1 MFVAVALAFGLLG
14 MALVALCT
22 LRLLHCKNGLIV
34 HMRTEEARRTAGD
47 AVRGACFHVTAPH
60 HDTTTTITAAQVRT
74 ATSERFHVVRTA
86 LLERLNDS
94 VHEGRMRDVLDDH
107 QVWRQRVRER
117 GEERSMGWCHS
128 PSNKEDDSSP
138 TDDDGEE
145 TTLRVPPG
153 ACVLRGDGD
162 GDGGD
167 DDDGDGDG
175 DDDDDDDVLDGSTA
189 RSAPGSTMTRTG

>member
-1 MFVAVALAFGLLG
+1 M
-14 MALVALCT
+14 
-22 LRLLHCKNGLIV
+22 
-34 HMRTEEARRTAGD
+34 
-47 AVRGACFHVTAPH
+47 
-60 HDTTTTITAAQVRT
+60 
-74 ATSERFHVVRTA
+74 VRTA

-128 PSNKEDDSSP
+128 PSNKEDERSSP
-138 TDDDGEE
+138 TDDDGEDS
-145 TTLRVPPG
+145 TLRVPPG
-153 ACVLRGDGD
+153 ACVLGGDGD

-175 DDDDDDDVLDGSTA
+175 GDDDDDDVLDGSTA